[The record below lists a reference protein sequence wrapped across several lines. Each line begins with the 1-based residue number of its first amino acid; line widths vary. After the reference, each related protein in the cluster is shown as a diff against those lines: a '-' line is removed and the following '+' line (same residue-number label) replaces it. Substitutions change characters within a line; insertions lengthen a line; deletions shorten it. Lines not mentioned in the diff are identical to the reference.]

1 MTERLT
7 LTRPLDQ
14 SHTEKT
20 SRRSV
25 IDSVLSTITYRSVN
39 TPEFDGGEMKEVW
52 LGLGLGLG
60 LLSTYACPSLTQ
72 TNAAIS
78 GLQQH
83 RRTHVKDLGRTRR
96 PLCALTGGAGM
107 SKARTALWRGTMFLQ
122 HVHMQRR
129 TAAPSL
135 FKYRHTQTD
144 RHTHLPFSPPPTY
157 HSSYVHTHTQ
167 SPSPVQPQPSVVYST
182 LTCCN
187 LTTNHHF
194 TPTCW
199 SSAAFSGR
207 QRIRAFFSSALSL
220 CHRSPTKIHCSL
232 RRCHR

>member
-39 TPEFDGGEMKEVW
+39 TPEFDGGEMKEGW
-52 LGLGLGLG
+52 LGLGLG

-83 RRTHVKDLGRTRR
+83 RHTHVKDLGRTRR

-144 RHTHLPFSPPPTY
+144 THTSPFLSSAHLPQQLRAHTY
-157 HSSYVHTHTQ
+157 TES
-167 SPSPVQPQPSVVYST
+167 
-182 LTCCN
+182 
-187 LTTNHHF
+187 F
-194 TPTCW
+194 TR
-199 SSAAFSGR
+199 AAAA
-207 QRIRAFFSSALSL
+207 I
-220 CHRSPTKIHCSL
+220 CSL
-232 RRCHR
+232 LHADLL